1 MTSKTAAE
9 TIDAAAPDLEKDLAA
24 LRADFA
30 RVKDDIGR
38 ITQALGQRVGAKVD
52 GAVEEAAVM
61 GRAGIDT
68 VEAKIHERPLTSMLV
83 AFGIGILIGKLVDR

>member
-1 MTSKTAAE
+1 MNTKTTAE
-9 TIDAAAPDLEKDLAA
+9 TIETAAPELEKDLAA

-30 RVKDDIGR
+30 RVKSDIAR
-38 ITQALGQRVGAKVD
+38 ITQALGQRVGEKVD

-61 GRAGIDT
+61 SRAGIDT

-83 AFGIGILIGKLVDR
+83 AFGIGVLIGKLVDR